1 MKGEYEGK
9 YSIVWDGCDI
19 EMDLYASLDCEG
31 DVDDV
36 DIQNAH
42 YVDNDEPIEAELIE
56 KELQE
61 LF

>member
-31 DVDDV
+31 DVDDTCDLNV
-36 DIQNAH
+36 FGYRDL
-42 YVDNDEPIEAELIE
+42 V
-56 KELQE
+56 
-61 LF
+61 